1 MSEYLDRPL
10 RSLKEVLA
18 ERRARKARWPR
29 EKPIRNV
36 PTIAQYTG
44 VVRRDP
50 TRMERHEE
58 TYEDRLDDPGESPDY

>member
-10 RSLKEVLA
+10 RTLKEVLA

-36 PTIAQYTG
+36 PTIAQYIGRNDDAPETADEVYERTG
-44 VVRRDP
+44 D
-50 TRMERHEE
+50 ERLR
-58 TYEDRLDDPGESPDY
+58 TTM

>member
-10 RSLKEVLA
+10 RTLKQVLA
-18 ERRARKARWPR
+18 ERKKRPWPR
-29 EKPIRNV
+29 ERPIRNV

-50 TRMERHEE
+50 TRMERPEE
-58 TYEDRLDDPGESPDY
+58 SYEDRLDDLGESPDY